1 MSVVL
6 VRVDDRLIHGQVV
19 VGWVRALGVKRI
31 VLVDDAVSG
40 SEWERELYTL
50 SVPPGLQVEFASV
63 AEGTELMPK
72 WMKSSDRTIVLVGNV
87 ETIVELCNG
96 TDQIKKVNV
105 GGLHDATGRIQRLP
119 YVYLSEDEA
128 AQLRALGEN
137 GVDVTA
143 QDVPTARAVALE
155 NFT

>member
-6 VRVDDRLIHGQVV
+6 VRIDDRLIHGQVV

-50 SVPPGLQVEFASV
+50 SVPPGLRVEFASV
-63 AEGTELMPK
+63 AESTELMPE
-72 WMKSSDRTIVLVGNV
+72 WMQGPDRTIVLVGDV
-87 ETIVELCNG
+87 ETMVELCSR
-96 TDQIKKVNV
+96 TDHIKKVNV

-119 YVYLSEDEA
+119 YIYLSDEEA
-128 AQLRALGEN
+128 AGLRALGEN
-137 GVDVTA
+137 GVEVTA
-143 QDVPTARAVALE
+143 QDVPTARVVALE
-155 NFT
+155 SFT